1 MKRGGDDDDEGGR
14 EGAGERR
21 ASVSIMSCRMSATSS
36 RRARVPSAAS
46 PRLARRALC
55 SPSRDQP
62 QQPGARRVVASLR
75 SFENERVH
83 SRARRGQGDTVRRR
97 DSDAPPHMK
106 RAREEVDELD
116 DRPRKT
122 EESPPKRFRARV
134 VRLVQR
140 LLTSYFRSGAAIA
153 PRSPAPEPEPRRALE
168 YDNSDGEEDW
178 GGEEREGTFKSV
190 ADDASE
196 EARFGR

>member
-1 MKRGGDDDDEGGR
+1 LKTNACTRERAAGR
-14 EGAGERR
+14 VIP
-21 ASVSIMSCRMSATSS
+21 SVA
-36 RRARVPSAAS
+36 ARPT
-46 PRLARRALC
+46 P
-55 SPSRDQP
+55 
-62 QQPGARRVVASLR
+62 
-75 SFENERVH
+75 
-83 SRARRGQGDTVRRR
+83 
-97 DSDAPPHMK
+97 PPHMK

>member
-1 MKRGGDDDDEGGR
+1 
-14 EGAGERR
+14 
-21 ASVSIMSCRMSATSS
+21 MSCRMSATSS

-46 PRLARRALC
+46 PRLARRAVC
-55 SPSRDQP
+55 SPSLPAVISRSSQA
-62 QQPGARRVVASLR
+62 ARRPSSRR
-75 SFENERVH
+75 SDHLKTNACTRERAAG
-83 SRARRGQGDTVRRR
+83 R
-97 DSDAPPHMK
+97 